1 MEKTKFAHEYE
12 INASKKMLYPYF
24 TTASGLAQWFADD
37 VNVDEDNIYN
47 FIWEG
52 DDHKAKMVSHR
63 TNSFAK
69 FVFLEHD
76 KSEGNDPDWVEF
88 KIDLNEMTQTTFIK
102 VQEYNDFEDKE
113 EQAEVWEGLF
123 HTLKEIVGG

>member
-1 MEKTKFAHEYE
+1 MEKTKFAFEYE

-52 DDHKAKMVSHR
+52 EDHKAKMVSHR
-63 TNSFAK
+63 TNSLARFI
-69 FVFLEHD
+69 FLETD
-76 KSEGNDPDWVEF
+76 KTEGEDPDWVEF
-88 KIDLNEMTQTTFIK
+88 KIDLNEMTQTTFIRI
-102 VQEYNDFEDKE
+102 QEYTEIDDRE
-113 EQAEVWEGLF
+113 EQAEVWEGLLL
-123 HTLKEIVGG
+123 TLKETVGG

>member
-1 MEKTKFAHEYE
+1 MSKTRFSFEYE

-37 VNVDEDNIYN
+37 VNIDEDGMFN

-52 DDHKAKMVSHR
+52 QDHKAKLVGHR

-69 FVFLEHD
+69 FEYLLPD
-76 KSEGNDPDWVEF
+76 KKEAEDPDWVEF
-88 KIDLNEMTQTTFIK
+88 KIDMNELTETTFIK
-102 VQEYNDFEDKE
+102 VVEYSDFDDKE
-113 EQAEVWEGLF
+113 EQAELWEGLLQN
-123 HTLKEIVGG
+123 LKEIVGG

>member
-1 MEKTKFAHEYE
+1 MEKTRFAYEYE

-37 VNVDEDNIYN
+37 VTIDEDSIFN

-52 DDHKAKMVSHR
+52 EDHKAKMVSHR

-69 FVFLEHD
+69 FVYLKPD
-76 KSEGNDPDWVEF
+76 KTEGEDPDWVEF
-88 KIDLNEMTQTTFIK
+88 KIELNEMTQTTFIR
-102 VQEYNDFEDKE
+102 VQEYSEIEDTE
-113 EQAEVWEGLF
+113 EQGEVWEGLF
-123 HTLKEIVGG
+123 NTLKETVGG